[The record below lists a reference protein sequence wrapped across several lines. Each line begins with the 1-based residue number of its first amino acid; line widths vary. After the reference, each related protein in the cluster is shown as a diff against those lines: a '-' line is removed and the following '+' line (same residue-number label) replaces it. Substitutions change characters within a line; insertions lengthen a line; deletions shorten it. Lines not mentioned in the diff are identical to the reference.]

1 MIKHLI
7 FPMILGLSA
16 CAPAPSP
23 EAPARLAAFPSTL
36 PPMKSFPNTVTRAP
50 NRSNAV
56 LARDFLD
63 LSFQMESGRALPIL
77 TRFEGRITV
86 RAVGR
91 APASMGPDLGRLL
104 DRLRREAR
112 INILGVPSADATANI
127 TIEAIPRGELQRIVP
142 QAACFVVPRV
152 SSWAE
157 YKRERR
163 GRAVDW
169 TTLTRR
175 NKAAI
180 FIPGDVSPQEVRD
193 CLHEELAQAL
203 GPLNDLYR
211 LPDSVFND
219 DNFNAVLTGFD
230 MLMLRIYYSP
240 QLRNGMTR
248 DQVRAA
254 LPGILA
260 RINPNGARGSNDY
273 AGVTPRYWIDA
284 IETALGPR
292 TSMRQRVLAAKR
304 AVAYA
309 EDRGWNDSRYAFS
322 LFALGRLSLS
332 TDPETSLTAFLH
344 AGRIYASQPDT
355 QLQAAHVAMQ
365 MAAFALT
372 AGQAEEA
379 IALINAHIPVVET
392 AENAS
397 LLATF
402 LMLKAEALDLLNR
415 GDEARAA
422 RLDSLGWARYGFG
435 SDRQVRT
442 RLSEIAAL
450 SPRRRGS

>member
-1 MIKHLI
+1 
-7 FPMILGLSA
+7 MILGLSA
-16 CAPAPSP
+16 CAPAALT
-23 EAPARLAAFPSTL
+23 EAPARRAAFPSTL
-36 PPMKSFPNTVTRAP
+36 PPMKSFPHTVTRAP
-50 NRSNAV
+50 SRSNAV
-56 LARDFLD
+56 LAQDFLD
-63 LSFQMESGRALPIL
+63 LSFQMESGRSLPIL

-86 RAVGR
+86 RALGT
-91 APASMGPDLGRLL
+91 APASLGPDLGRLL

-112 INILGVPSADATANI
+112 IDILGVPSGDATANI
-127 TIEAIPRGELQRIVP
+127 TIEAIPRSELQRIVP

-157 YKRERR
+157 YKKERR
-163 GRAVDW
+163 GRLVDW
-169 TTLTRR
+169 TTLTKRT
-175 NKAAI
+175 KAAI

-193 CLHEELAQAL
+193 CLHEELAQSL

-230 MLMLRIYYSP
+230 MLMLRVYYSP

-248 DQVRAA
+248 DQVEAA

-260 RINPNGARGSNDY
+260 RINPQGATGSNTY
-273 AGVTPRYWIDA
+273 TGVTPRYWINA

-292 TSMRQRVLAAKR
+292 TSMSERVRAAKR
-304 AVAYA
+304 AVAFA

-322 LFALGRLSLS
+322 LFALGRLSLG
-332 TDPETSLTAFLH
+332 TDPETSLTSFLH
-344 AGRIYASQPDT
+344 AGRIYAARPDT

-365 MAAFALT
+365 MAAFAVT

-379 IALINAHIPVVET
+379 VALINAHLPTVVA

-402 LMLKAEALDLLNR
+402 LMLKAEALDILNR
-415 GDEARAA
+415 GDEARVA

-450 SPRRRGS
+450 SPKRRGS